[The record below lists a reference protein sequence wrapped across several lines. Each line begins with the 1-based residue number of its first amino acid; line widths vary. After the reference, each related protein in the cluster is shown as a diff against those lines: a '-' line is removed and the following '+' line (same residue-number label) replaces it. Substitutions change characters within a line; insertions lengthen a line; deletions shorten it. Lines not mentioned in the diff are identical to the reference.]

1 MTWVIGNFRSSL
13 SLFIGLAL
21 DCEINEHWIVCSCT
35 CITLFFLFSRS
46 QSENQVRRGQTG
58 RGADDREKTSSSATM
73 QRAMPF
79 TDGLAQSETKRTLG
93 APPRIDELGRILGER
108 GAHRKAKGSVRARTK
123 ERHGKL
129 AWLGLRRPLFCPPP
143 FLRPWCFCAFSSSRT
158 AKICT
163 VLASDLHCS
172 FLNHKCL
179 VERKRVWVRE
189 QCGTMAVHR
198 RTASVMWA
206 PLRSSKLSL
215 IDQALAVRLSGL
227 DYCLIS

>member
-108 GAHRKAKGSVRARTK
+108 GAHRKAKGSVRAHTQ
-123 ERHGKL
+123 
-129 AWLGLRRPLFCPPP
+129 RRDTGNSPG
-143 FLRPWCFCAFSSSRT
+143 
-158 AKICT
+158 
-163 VLASDLHCS
+163 SDLDGLC
-172 FLNHKCL
+172 F
-179 VERKRVWVRE
+179 
-189 QCGTMAVHR
+189 VHH
-198 RTASVMWA
+198 
-206 PLRSSKLSL
+206 RSCAHGAFAHSLSL
-215 IDQALAVRLSGL
+215 FLLF
-227 DYCLIS
+227 